1 MHWVGNVSFH
11 PRTVAVTHLSSGS
24 FFFVVQMQS
33 KVKKLFKSKGR
44 QFLFGSREVHSILN
58 LAN

>member
-1 MHWVGNVSFH
+1 MHGVGNVSFH
-11 PRTVAVTHLSSGS
+11 PRTVAVTNFGSGN

-44 QFLFGSREVHSILN
+44 QFLFGSRKVHGILN
-58 LAN
+58 WAG